1 MRKTLWIIAGLLTV
15 LAMLVAACR
24 PAPTPTPT
32 PPPVAT
38 PTPVPTPT
46 PTPVPVKPYKVGI
59 FSDLTTI
66 NYWNYL
72 GPAATVWN
80 AYVLNPQRV
89 SLYGLADRTFQ
100 IVPGVADGMPEP
112 LKQEGDFWVSIV
124 KMKKG
129 IMWSDGKPLTAH
141 DVAFTVNTAL
151 ELKLPGN
158 WATIYDPNFLE
169 RVEAVDDYTVK
180 FIYKQ
185 KPGLAVHEYGA
196 LQGPILSKAYW
207 EPVVEEAKK
216 ALAALTPPPE
226 GATEEEKKAYEEKRT
241 EALNILFGY
250 EPKDEPV
257 AGAFTFS
264 KWEKGAFAENITNPN
279 YFFKGVKV
287 TQYKNGAYKEVK
299 EGVYEFVAY
308 GEPVGEVD
316 KEWEVGPFVSS
327 VIYTLYGTQDAAVL
341 ALKNGEVQY
350 VLNPLGLQRGLRAQI
365 EEDPNLAVI
374 ENPTNGFRYMGFN
387 CRKPPMNDKAF
398 RQAVAVLIDKE
409 FVAKTVLQ
417 GVAFPMYTFIPPG
430 NKAWYSEE
438 GVVKF
443 GLKEDGTPMTRE
455 ERINKA
461 IEILEAAG
469 YKWEG
474 DKKPVWD
481 KGSRAVIPGGRLIM
495 PDGKPVPEMEL
506 LAPSAGY
513 DPLRATFAIWI
524 EKWLN
529 EFGIPVKANL
539 TGFNIIVTRV
549 FDEQNF
555 DMWMLGWS
563 LGIFPDYVRDF
574 FHSERSGLGDFN
586 AGGYSNPEFDKLADQ
601 IKTCD
606 TYESC
611 KKIAAEIQKIL
622 AEELPYI
629 VLFDTGIMEAYRAA
643 EVEYPYTDTL
653 GGLQYVNGLPAL
665 VHVK

>member
-1 MRKTLWIIAGLLTV
+1 MGRKLWIIAGLLTV
-15 LAMLVAACR
+15 LAMLVAACK

-32 PPPVAT
+32 PVAT
-38 PTPVPTPT
+38 PTPAPPPT
-46 PTPVPVKPYKVGI
+46 PTPVPAKPYKVGI

-80 AYVLNPQRV
+80 AYVLAPQRV
-89 SLYGLADRTFQ
+89 SLYALADRTFQ
-100 IVPGVADGMPEP
+100 IVPAVADGMPEP
-112 LKQEGDFWVSIV
+112 LKQEGEFWVSTV

-141 DVAFTVNTAL
+141 DVAFTVNSAL

-158 WATIYDPNFLE
+158 WATIYDPNFLD
-169 RVEAVDDYTVK
+169 RVEVVDDYTVK
-180 FIYKQ
+180 FVYKK

-226 GATEEEKKAYEEKRT
+226 GAPEEEVKAYEEKRA
-241 EALNILFGY
+241 EALNVLFGH
-250 EPKDEPV
+250 EPKNEPV

-264 KWEKGAFAENITNPN
+264 KWEKGAFAENLANPN

-299 EGVYEFVAY
+299 EGVYEFVGY
-308 GEPVGEVD
+308 GEPVGDID

-341 ALKNGEVQY
+341 ALRNGEVHF
-350 VLNPLGLQRGLRAQI
+350 VLNPLGLHRGLRAQI

-387 CRKPPMNDKAF
+387 CRRPPMNDKAF

-409 FVAKTVLQ
+409 FVSKTVLQ
-417 GVAFPMYTFIPPG
+417 GVAFPMYTLVPPG
-430 NKAWYSEE
+430 NRAWYTDD
-438 GVVKF
+438 VPKF

-474 DKKPVWD
+474 NKKPAWD
-481 KGSRAVIPGGRLIM
+481 PENREVIPGGRLIM

-524 EKWLN
+524 EKWLT

-539 TGFNIIVTRV
+539 TGFNIIVTKV
-549 FDEQNF
+549 FDEQDF

-563 LGIFPDYVRDF
+563 LGIFPDFLRDF

-586 AGGYSNPEFDKLADQ
+586 AGGYSNPEFDKLADE
-601 IKTCD
+601 IKVCD

-611 KKIAAEIQKIL
+611 KKIADQIQKIL
-622 AEELPYI
+622 AEELPYV

-653 GGLQYVNGLPAL
+653 GGLQYVSGLPSL

>member
-1 MRKTLWIIAGLLTV
+1 MSRRLWIIAGLLTV
-15 LAMLVAACR
+15 LAMLVAACK

-32 PPPVAT
+32 PAPVAT
-38 PTPVPTPT
+38 PTPAPTPT
-46 PTPVPVKPYKVGI
+46 PTPVPAKPYKVGI
-59 FSDLTTI
+59 FSDLSTV
-66 NYWNYL
+66 NYWSYM
-72 GPAATVWN
+72 GPNATVWN

-100 IVPGVADGMPEP
+100 LVPGVADGMPEP
-112 LKQEGDFWVSIV
+112 LKQEGEYWVSVV
-124 KMKKG
+124 KLKKG

-158 WATIYDPNFLE
+158 WATVYDPNFLE
-169 RVEAVDDYTVK
+169 RAEAVDDYTVK
-180 FIYKQ
+180 FIYKK

-207 EPVVEEAKK
+207 GPVVEEAKK

-226 GATEEEKKAYEEKRT
+226 GATEEEKKAYEEKRS
-241 EALNILFGY
+241 EALNVLFGH
-250 EPKDEPV
+250 EPKNEPV
-257 AGAFTFS
+257 AGAFVFS
-264 KWEKGAFAENITNPN
+264 KWEKGAFAENVANPD

-287 TQYKNGAYKEVK
+287 TEYKNGAYKEVK
-299 EGVYEFVAY
+299 KGVYEFVGY
-308 GEPVGEVD
+308 GEPTGEVD

-341 ALKNGEVQY
+341 ALKNGEIHFL
-350 VLNPLGLQRGLRAQI
+350 LNPLGLQRGLRAQV
-365 EEDPNLAVI
+365 EADPNLAII
-374 ENPTNGFRYMGFN
+374 ENPTNGFRYLGFN

-409 FVAKTVLQ
+409 FVAKTILQ
-417 GVAFPMYTFIPPG
+417 GVAFPMYTIVPPG
-430 NKAWYSEE
+430 NKAWYTDN
-438 GVVKF
+438 VPKF

-474 DKKPVWD
+474 NKKPTWD
-481 KGSRAVIPGGRLIM
+481 KDNRQVIPGGRLIM
-495 PDGKPVPEMEL
+495 PNGKPVPEMEL

-524 EKWLN
+524 EKWLQ

-549 FDEQNF
+549 FDEQKF
-555 DMWMLGWS
+555 DMWILGWS
-563 LGIFPDYVRDF
+563 LSIFPDYVRDF
-574 FHSERSGLGDFN
+574 FHSERSGLGDLN
-586 AGGYSNPEFDKLADQ
+586 AGGYSNPEFDKLADE

-606 TYESC
+606 TFESC
-611 KKIAAEIQKIL
+611 KKVADEIQKVL
-622 AEELPYI
+622 AEELPYV
-629 VLFDTGIMEAYRAA
+629 VLFDTGIIEAYRAA
-643 EVEYPYTDTL
+643 AVEYPYTDTL

>member
-1 MRKTLWIIAGLLTV
+1 MSRKLWIIAGLLTA
-15 LAMLVAACR
+15 LAMLVAACK

-32 PPPVAT
+32 PAPVAT
-38 PTPVPTPT
+38 PTPAPTPT
-46 PTPVPVKPYKVGI
+46 PTPVPAKPYKVGI
-59 FSDLTTI
+59 FSDLTTT

-112 LKQEGDFWVSIV
+112 LKQEGEFWVSVV

-158 WATIYDPNFLE
+158 WATIYDPNFLDH
-169 RVEAVDDYTVK
+169 VEAVDDYTVK
-180 FIYKQ
+180 FVYKQ

-207 EPVVEEAKK
+207 EPIVNEAKK

-226 GATEEEKKAYEEKRT
+226 GATEEEKKAYEEKRS
-241 EALNILFGY
+241 EALNVLFGH

-257 AGAFTFS
+257 AGAFIFS
-264 KWEKGAFAENITNPN
+264 KWEKGAFAENIANPN

-287 TQYKNGAYKEVK
+287 TEYKNGAYKEVK
-299 EGVYEFVAY
+299 PGVYEFVGY
-308 GEPVGEVD
+308 GEPTGDVD

-327 VIYTLYGTQDAAVL
+327 VIYTLYGTQDAAIL

-365 EEDPNLAVI
+365 EADPNLAVI

-417 GVAFPMYTFIPPG
+417 GIAFPLYTLVPPG
-430 NKAWYSEE
+430 NKAWYTDE
-438 GVVKF
+438 VPKF

-474 DKKPVWD
+474 DKKPTWD
-481 KGSRAVIPGGRLIM
+481 KANRQVIPGGRLIM

-574 FHSERSGLGDFN
+574 FHSERAGLGDFN
-586 AGGYSNPEFDKLADQ
+586 AGGYSNPEFDRLADE

-611 KKIAAEIQKIL
+611 KKIADQIQKVL
-622 AEELPYI
+622 AEELPYV

-665 VHVK
+665 VHIK

>member
-1 MRKTLWIIAGLLTV
+1 MGRRLWIIAGLLTV
-15 LAMLVAACR
+15 LAMLVAACK
-24 PAPTPTPT
+24 PAPTPTPA
-32 PPPVAT
+32 PVAT
-38 PTPVPTPT
+38 PTPAPT

-80 AYVLNPQRV
+80 AYVLAPQRV
-89 SLYGLADRTFQ
+89 SLYALADRTFQ

-112 LKQEGDFWVSIV
+112 LKQEGEFWVSTV

-141 DVAFTVNTAL
+141 DVAFTVNAAL

-169 RVEAVDDYTVK
+169 RVEVIDDYTVK
-180 FIYKQ
+180 FVYKK

-207 EPVVEEAKK
+207 EPVVEEARK

-226 GATEEEKKAYEEKRT
+226 DAPEEEKKAYEEKRA
-241 EALNILFGY
+241 EALNVLFGH
-250 EPKDEPV
+250 EPKNEPV

-264 KWEKGAFAENITNPN
+264 KWEKGAFAENLANPN

-287 TQYKNGAYKEVK
+287 TQYKNGTYKEVK

-308 GEPVGEVD
+308 GEPVGDID

-341 ALKNGEVQY
+341 ALRNGEVHF
-350 VLNPLGLQRGLRAQI
+350 VLNPLGLHRGLRAQI
-365 EEDPNLAVI
+365 EADPNLAVI

-398 RQAVAVLIDKE
+398 RQAVAILIDKE

-417 GVAFPMYTFIPPG
+417 GVAFPMYTLVPPG
-430 NKAWYSEE
+430 NRAWYTDD
-438 GVVKF
+438 VPKF

-455 ERINKA
+455 ERVQKA

-474 DKKPVWD
+474 NKKPTWD
-481 KGSRAVIPGGRLIM
+481 AENRQVTPGGRLLM

-529 EFGIPVKANL
+529 EFGIPLKANL
-539 TGFNIIVTRV
+539 TGFNIIVTKV
-549 FDEQNF
+549 FDEQDF

-563 LGIFPDYVRDF
+563 LGIFPDFLRDF

-586 AGGYSNPEFDKLADQ
+586 AGGYSNPEFDKLADE
-601 IKTCD
+601 IKVCD

-611 KKIAAEIQKIL
+611 KKIADQIQKIL
-622 AEELPYI
+622 AEELPYV

-653 GGLQYVNGLPAL
+653 GGLQYVSGLPSL